1 MSITLEQAKEILK
14 KHKIETE
21 AELKDELR
29 KNILEIG
36 MFTMP
41 FPKDIGKEA

>member
-21 AELKDELR
+21 VELKDELR
-29 KNILEIG
+29 KNTLEIG

-41 FPKDIGKEA
+41 FPKDIEKEA